1 MMVRYELLR
10 LKKILLGMSVLSG
23 LFLLPLLTS
32 CGNTQIKYVQV
43 PQVPIPASLLS
54 DCIPPEVPEILTWG
68 NSLLLNDTLLTVIE
82 QCNADKASIRQIE
95 STRGNTNERKA
106 D

>member
-1 MMVRYELLR
+1 
-10 LKKILLGMSVLSG
+10 MSVLFG

-32 CGNTQIKYVQV
+32 CADTQIKYVQV
-43 PQVPIPASLLS
+43 PPVPIPISLLS
-54 DCIPPEVPEILTWG
+54 DCMPPEIPEILTWG

-95 STRGNTNERKA
+95 SARQNSPSKE
-106 D
+106 

>member
-1 MMVRYELLR
+1 MVL
-10 LKKILLGMSVLSG
+10 IS

-32 CGNTQIKYVQV
+32 CGSTQIKYVQV
-43 PQVPIPASLLS
+43 PPVPIPASLLS
-54 DCIPPEVPEILTWG
+54 DCIPPEIPEILTWG

-95 STRGNTNERKA
+95 SIRGNTNERKA

>member
-1 MMVRYELLR
+1 M
-10 LKKILLGMSVLSG
+10 
-23 LFLLPLLTS
+23 
-32 CGNTQIKYVQV
+32 

-54 DCIPPEVPEILTWG
+54 DCTPPKIQEVLTWG

-95 STRGNTNERKA
+95 EKRGQQPR
-106 D
+106 

>member
-1 MMVRYELLR
+1 
-10 LKKILLGMSVLSG
+10 MSVLFV

-54 DCIPPEVPEILTWG
+54 NCLPPEIPEILTWG

-95 STRGNTNERKA
+95 QSRIESK
-106 D
+106 

>member
-1 MMVRYELLR
+1 
-10 LKKILLGMSVLSG
+10 MSVLFG

-43 PQVPIPASLLS
+43 SQVPIPASLLS
-54 DCIPPEVPEILTWG
+54 DCMPPEMPEILTWG

-95 STRGNTNERKA
+95 QSRTQDKS
-106 D
+106 

>member
-1 MMVRYELLR
+1 MVRCELLR
-10 LKKILLGMSVLSG
+10 LKKILQEMSVLFG

-54 DCIPPEVPEILTWG
+54 DCIPPEIPEILTWG
-68 NSLLLNDTLLTVIE
+68 NSLFLNDTLLTVIE

>member
-1 MMVRYELLR
+1 M
-10 LKKILLGMSVLSG
+10 
-23 LFLLPLLTS
+23 
-32 CGNTQIKYVQV
+32 

-54 DCIPPEVPEILTWG
+54 DCIPPEIPEILTWG

-95 STRGNTNERKA
+95 SIRGNTNERKA

>member
-1 MMVRYELLR
+1 M
-10 LKKILLGMSVLSG
+10 
-23 LFLLPLLTS
+23 
-32 CGNTQIKYVQV
+32 

-54 DCIPPEVPEILTWG
+54 ECIPPEIPEILTWG

-95 STRGNTNERKA
+95 SIRGNTNERKA

>member
-1 MMVRYELLR
+1 MVL
-10 LKKILLGMSVLSG
+10 IS

-43 PQVPIPASLLS
+43 PPVPIPASLLS
-54 DCIPPEVPEILTWG
+54 DCIPPEIQEVLTWG

-82 QCNADKASIRQIE
+82 QCNADKASIRKIE
-95 STRGNTNERKA
+95 ENRNGA
-106 D
+106 

>member
-43 PQVPIPASLLS
+43 PQVPIPTSLLS
-54 DCIPPEVPEILTWG
+54 DCIPPEIPEILTWG
-68 NSLLLNDTLLTVIE
+68 NSLLLNDTLLTLIE

-95 STRGNTNERKA
+95 QSRIESK
-106 D
+106 

>member
-1 MMVRYELLR
+1 
-10 LKKILLGMSVLSG
+10 MSVLLS

-95 STRGNTNERKA
+95 SIRGNTNERKA

>member
-1 MMVRYELLR
+1 MVL
-10 LKKILLGMSVLSG
+10 IS

-54 DCIPPEVPEILTWG
+54 DCTPPEIQEVLTWG

-95 STRGNTNERKA
+95 QSRTQDKS
-106 D
+106 

>member
-1 MMVRYELLR
+1 
-10 LKKILLGMSVLSG
+10 MSVLFV

-54 DCIPPEVPEILTWG
+54 DCIPPEIQEILTWG

-95 STRGNTNERKA
+95 STRQGDKQIVQP
-106 D
+106 

>member
-1 MMVRYELLR
+1 MFTFERR
-10 LKKILLGMSVLSG
+10 LKATIALIS

-43 PQVPIPASLLS
+43 PQVPIPTSLLS
-54 DCIPPEVPEILTWG
+54 DCVPPEIPEILTWG

-95 STRGNTNERKA
+95 EKRGQQPR
-106 D
+106 

>member
-1 MMVRYELLR
+1 
-10 LKKILLGMSVLSG
+10 MSVLFA

-32 CGNTQIKYVQV
+32 CGNTPVKYVQV

-54 DCIPPEVPEILTWG
+54 DCIPPEIPEVLTWG

-82 QCNADKASIRQIE
+82 KCNADKESIRQIE
-95 STRGNTNERKA
+95 SARQDSPDKE
-106 D
+106 

>member
-1 MMVRYELLR
+1 M
-10 LKKILLGMSVLSG
+10 
-23 LFLLPLLTS
+23 P
-32 CGNTQIKYVQV
+32 
-43 PQVPIPASLLS
+43 PVPIPASLLS

-95 STRGNTNERKA
+95 STRQGDK
-106 D
+106 

>member
-1 MMVRYELLR
+1 M
-10 LKKILLGMSVLSG
+10 
-23 LFLLPLLTS
+23 
-32 CGNTQIKYVQV
+32 
-43 PQVPIPASLLS
+43 PQVPIPTSLLS
-54 DCIPPEVPEILTWG
+54 DCIPPEIPEILTWG

-95 STRGNTNERKA
+95 SIRGNTNERKA

>member
-1 MMVRYELLR
+1 
-10 LKKILLGMSVLSG
+10 MSVLSG

-54 DCIPPEVPEILTWG
+54 DCIPPEIPEILTWG